1 VLSNRHEHPRHVIVG
16 EGAMKESVMKK
27 LLVASS
33 LAASLILLSYAS
45 PASAT
50 PFGGDLS
57 EFGKY
62 VSSISGK
69 DFSGKK
75 QSYGHVSFGKVDF
88 SWKHDHDKKSKKKK
102 HPRYSKKKK
111 DYEPKPDKEPPVQAI
126 PEPSAA
132 LVFATGLVVA
142 GWRRRRV

>member
-1 VLSNRHEHPRHVIVG
+1 
-16 EGAMKESVMKK
+16 MKKAIMKK

-33 LAASLILLSYAS
+33 LAAALIVLSYAS

-50 PFGGDLS
+50 PFGGDLGNL
-57 EFGKY
+57 GKY
-62 VSSISGK
+62 VSSITGK
-69 DFSGKK
+69 DFSGKIP
-75 QSYGHVSFGKVDF
+75 SHANVSFGKDDF
-88 SWKHDHDKKSKKKK
+88 SWKHDDDKKSKKKK
-102 HPRYSKKKK
+102 DKDPRYGKKKK
-111 DYEPKPDKEPPVQAI
+111 DHKPKPDRDPPVQAI